1 MSRFIKKTV
10 DIVFILLLILILSA
24 MGIALAET
32 VFSGFELYQGSAL
45 LTAFLFAGLPFG
57 WMALRQIFGG
67 ILVWGLWAILI
78 YYLCMLVFS
87 FAIGWMILAYRLVR
101 DIVQL
106 IIVCRMEKAAATA
119 EIS

>member
-1 MSRFIKKTV
+1 MESKEFYIKR
-10 DIVFILLLILILSA
+10 LLSTLGICVIGLI
-24 MGIALAET
+24 LAET

-45 LTAFLFAGLPFG
+45 LTALLFAGLPFG

-106 IIVCRMEKAAATA
+106 IIVCRMEKAASTA